1 MQSIINYFNKPVLKI
16 SLIFGVIT
24 GLLAFV
30 FFLALYFIGVPPLS
44 NIRVLDMGIFIIL
57 ISGACWYY
65 RKNVGKGL
73 LHLYEALT
81 IGYVVLSVAAI
92 INGWLIYLFVSYI
105 DPSVFTDFITS
116 NLKLLTDGRNTQLN
130 YLSGPEFA
138 EVYKANQNSTPS
150 VLIKDEI
157 SKKLLIGIIPIL
169 IVSLIFRK
177 QDYGIYSN
185 KP

>member
-1 MQSIINYFNKPVLKI
+1 MQSIIGYFNKPVLKI
-16 SLIFGVIT
+16 SLVFGLIT

-30 FFLALYFIGVPPLS
+30 FFLALYFVGAAPLS

-65 RKNVGKGL
+65 RKNVGNGL

-81 IGYVVLSVAAI
+81 IGYVVLCVAAI
-92 INGWLIYLFVSYI
+92 VNGWLIYLFVSYV
-105 DPSVFTDFITS
+105 DPSVFTDYISS
-116 NLKLLTDGRNTQLN
+116 NLKLLTEGRNTQLN
-130 YLSGPEFA
+130 YLSEAEFV
-138 EVYKANQNSTPS
+138 EIYKATQNNTPS
-150 VLIKDEI
+150 ILIKDEI